1 MQRGWQEGK
10 NLDERRRKYMKKY
23 IRKAASK
30 DIQFSAVTFDNC
42 EEEVLS
48 ECFPMPLGVYAAR
61 VCRRTT

>member
-1 MQRGWQEGK
+1 
-10 NLDERRRKYMKKY
+10 MKKY